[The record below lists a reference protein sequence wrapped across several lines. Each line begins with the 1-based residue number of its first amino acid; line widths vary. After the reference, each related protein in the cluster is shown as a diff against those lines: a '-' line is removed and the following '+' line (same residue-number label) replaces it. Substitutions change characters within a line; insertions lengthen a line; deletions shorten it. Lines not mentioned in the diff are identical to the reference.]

1 MLALCCCLLALCV
14 RGARSV
20 NNVTVLWSI
29 EGVQSYLAVESA
41 LKIQLGDNLFFLCPN
56 GSFSN
61 IIYQTEEAQYDAC
74 NSSAVSNG
82 ARITAGTCF
91 GRGADRAMIE
101 IAQSSGE
108 GSSIQQYRAG
118 RKYFYS
124 SYSDGSSL
132 LNAHEQITSGG
143 ECLDGLKMV
152 ISVLPSATD
161 PSSTSTPSSPN
172 TGGNEGTG
180 PTLPLST
187 GAIIGIAVGGAV
199 GVVLFVLLI
208 AVCCCCWYKCKSTGS
223 VELKSNKNIDTE
235 SGHEL
240 RQSSKGDSKKQPP
253 KNGLRSTHVPARPL
267 DSVSSTQG
275 LLPKDPTDDIDS
287 NNQNNPKQSTRKQA
301 PTGPPPDKPGT
312 KSVNGSSKGGV
323 IRTRSSAPPPP
334 SNTTTGSQA
343 PRKGSKN
350 GVQSNPS
357 KSVTT
362 NNTSDGKSKTKTSQN
377 ARDGENSAASSQKQ
391 GLKNGI
397 QASSANK
404 KGPPSSG
411 SNPASG
417 GRSSQLKKNAG
428 KK

>member
-1 MLALCCCLLALCV
+1 
-14 RGARSV
+14 
-20 NNVTVLWSI
+20 
-29 EGVQSYLAVESA
+29 
-41 LKIQLGDNLFFLCPN
+41 
-56 GSFSN
+56 
-61 IIYQTEEAQYDAC
+61 
-74 NSSAVSNG
+74 
-82 ARITAGTCF
+82 
-91 GRGADRAMIE
+91 
-101 IAQSSGE
+101 
-108 GSSIQQYRAG
+108 
-118 RKYFYS
+118 
-124 SYSDGSSL
+124 
-132 LNAHEQITSGG
+132 
-143 ECLDGLKMV
+143 MV

-208 AVCCCCWYKCKSTGS
+208 AVCCCCWCKCKSTGS
-223 VELKSNKNIDTE
+223 VELKSSKNIDTE

-275 LLPKDPTDDIDS
+275 LVPKDPSDDIDS
-287 NNQNNPKQSTRKQA
+287 NNQKNPKQSTRKQA

-334 SNTTTGSQA
+334 SSSTTSTGSQA

-357 KSVTT
+357 QNVTPT
-362 NNTSDGKSKTKTSQN
+362 NSSDGKSKTKTSQN

-391 GLKNGI
+391 GLKNGR
-397 QASSANK
+397 QALNANK